1 MPKKEHWTTL
11 MIEAVHKQLF
21 QAGASHTLSQ
31 MRYIYWIPQ
40 VQATVK
46 AVIYKCGVYNGG
58 PYKMPKLAD
67 WPKEKIS
74 KAAPFIYTGLDY
86 IGPFYIKENKEK
98 KVWICIF
105 KCVTVRTVHFQI
117 VDDMT
122 AE

>member
-1 MPKKEHWTTL
+1 

-58 PYKMPKLAD
+58 PYKMSKLAD

-105 KCVTVRTVHFQI
+105 KCVTVRAVHFQI